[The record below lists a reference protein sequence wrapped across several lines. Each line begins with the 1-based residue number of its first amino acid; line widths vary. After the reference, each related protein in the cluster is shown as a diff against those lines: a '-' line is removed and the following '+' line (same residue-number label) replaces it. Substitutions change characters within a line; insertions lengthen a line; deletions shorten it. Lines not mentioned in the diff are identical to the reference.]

1 MSFLCKTNRF
11 YDTGVLFCTKNKLD
25 ILIFKV
31 YKEMYYIPRN
41 EKDIHENSVNE
52 FN

>member
-25 ILIFKV
+25 KLIFKV